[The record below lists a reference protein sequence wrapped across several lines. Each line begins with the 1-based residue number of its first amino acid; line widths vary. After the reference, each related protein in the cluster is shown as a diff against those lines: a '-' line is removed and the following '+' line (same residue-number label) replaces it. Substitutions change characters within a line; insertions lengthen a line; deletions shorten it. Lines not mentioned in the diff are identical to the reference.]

1 MTTQHLSLR
10 VAADTMQR
18 LDEESRRTGKT
29 RSEIAKTL
37 LHEGLQMEA
46 HPGIV
51 FRPGPAGRRPGLVAG
66 PDIWEVIRVF
76 RDVETTDGDR
86 AEQTARLM
94 NLSVQQVKVAARY
107 YADYRDEIDRW
118 IARVDEAAE
127 RAEAAWHRE
136 QELLRR

>member
-1 MTTQHLSLR
+1 MATQHLSLR

-29 RSEIAKTL
+29 RSEIAKML

-76 RDVETTDGDR
+76 RDLDTTGV
-86 AEQTARLM
+86 ARIEEAAALTG
-94 NLSVQQVKVAARY
+94 LAISQVRVATRY
-107 YADYRDEIDRW
+107 YAEYRDEIDAW
-118 IARVDEAAE
+118 IDRVQDEAD
-127 RAEAAWHRE
+127 RAEAAWRCE
-136 QELLRR
+136 QALLHQ

>member
-1 MTTQHLSLR
+1 
-10 VAADTMQR
+10 
-18 LDEESRRTGKT
+18 
-29 RSEIAKTL
+29 
-37 LHEGLQMEA
+37 MEA

-76 RDVETTDGDR
+76 RDAETPDGDR

-94 NLSVQQVKVAARY
+94 NLSMQQVRVATRY

-118 IARVDEAAE
+118 IARVDESAE

-136 QELLRR
+136 QEFLRR